1 VIWKRNKSEKQEN
14 TMRKF
19 MGMTLTAVALTLC
32 APLAIAQSGS
42 VSVAGQ
48 KEKDYHKLATV
59 SMQEAIQAALAKVP
73 GKAVE
78 ADLDDE
84 NGILVYEIKIMGDD
98 NQKHEVIVDAGNQN
112 IINTKVK
119 KSFF

>member
-1 VIWKRNKSEKQEN
+1 
-14 TMRKF
+14 M
-19 MGMTLTAVALTLC
+19 
-32 APLAIAQSGS
+32 AQSGS